1 MTDALRMAMLAQ
13 IDGELSRRRLELYT
27 PYHKQQEFHALGAS
41 TRERL
46 FMAGNQ
52 LGKSLS
58 GAAEMAIHLTGRYPD
73 WWDGRVFTKPP
84 VAWASGVTGESV
96 RDTVQRLLVGRP
108 GQYGTGFIP
117 ADCIVGEPRR
127 AMGVADLLDSVAV
140 RHSSGGESRLYFKR
154 YEQGREKWQG
164 ETLDIVWF
172 DEEPPSDI
180 YTEGLTRTNATG
192 GMAYMTFTPLLGMSE
207 VVTRFIT
214 EASPD
219 RSVTNMTIDDVD
231 HYSDE
236 EKRRIIE
243 SYPAHEREARAKGI
257 PTLGSGRIFPV
268 EEGAIKVA
276 PFAIPAH
283 WPRINGLDFGW
294 DHPTAAVQLA
304 WDRDADCIYVHKAHR
319 MREAT
324 PVIHAA
330 TVKAWGAWVPT
341 AWPHDGL
348 QHDKGS
354 GEQLAKQYASAGL
367 LMLKDRATFEDGSNG
382 VEAGLMDM
390 LERMQTGRWKVFSNL
405 DEWFQEFRLYHR
417 KDGKVVKVMDDLMCL
432 HPDTEVI
439 TDSGVRRITDL
450 VGETGKVLSVDGVW
464 ADFHE
469 CRMTRKNAEVLKVT
483 FSDGFELICTPDHKL
498 LTDAGEWV
506 QAVDSVG
513 IKCHDSISR
522 SKGAAWKKFG
532 STESGSLGSATTGA
546 ARGSSCIERF
556 GNTTT
561 EVFRRVGTFIT
572 KTVTEITTRLKTWK
586 SSAGKSTCQ
595 SITRDTAAD
604 LKQPW
609 LHCLHGA
616 LQMPGSATCT
626 RWVSATPTT
635 YAPLTSSFAS
645 DAALHSSPKKL
656 AATGSVATPARA
668 RGEGQPASM
677 TKRVRALFAALSFLP
692 TVIQTLGR
700 ALVRAGENF
709 GWRPRKAATTLS
721 VLRIESAGRSDVFCM
736 EVPDFHA
743 FAIANGAVVHNC
755 ASRYALM
762 MKRKAKTRPIETT
775 RDAAWVP
782 LDKEIGW

>member
-1 MTDALRMAMLAQ
+1 MGASLDPMLREAMLAE
-13 IDGELSRRRLELYT
+13 IDRELSRRRLELYT

-532 STESGSLGSATTGA
+532 
-546 ARGSSCIERF
+546 
-556 GNTTT
+556 
-561 EVFRRVGTFIT
+561 
-572 KTVTEITTRLKTWK
+572 
-586 SSAGKSTCQ
+586 
-595 SITRDTAAD
+595 
-604 LKQPW
+604 
-609 LHCLHGA
+609 
-616 LQMPGSATCT
+616 
-626 RWVSATPTT
+626 
-635 YAPLTSSFAS
+635 
-645 DAALHSSPKKL
+645 
-656 AATGSVATPARA
+656 
-668 RGEGQPASM
+668 
-677 TKRVRALFAALSFLP
+677 
-692 TVIQTLGR
+692 
-700 ALVRAGENF
+700 
-709 GWRPRKAATTLS
+709 WRPRKAATTLS